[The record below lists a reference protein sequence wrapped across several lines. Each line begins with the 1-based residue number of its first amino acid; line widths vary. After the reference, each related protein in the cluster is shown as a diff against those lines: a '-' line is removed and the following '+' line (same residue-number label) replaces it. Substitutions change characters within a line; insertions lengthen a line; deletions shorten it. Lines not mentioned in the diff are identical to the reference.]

1 MAKVIG
7 MNRAVKLEWLNKTAE
22 LVALG
27 HDDKT
32 IRAELQDYLS
42 FEIDSAVNL
51 KNTRTIL
58 LQTWVYTPSEHS
70 RLRKEALELVDRGGI
85 NALVGHWSMLLV
97 TYPVF
102 ADVCS
107 LIGKLSN
114 IQDTFSSVWLKEKL
128 FEIWGE
134 RGTLVHSV
142 SRTIQTLRYLGV
154 VENVKT
160 GVFTIRKQE
169 LTSPQAIEVL
179 LSAMLHLKEKAY
191 YEIPDLS
198 CSPMLFPF
206 VFDVSYEWLHNSK
219 VFKLDNFGGK
229 VVLTAE

>member
-1 MAKVIG
+1 MARVIG

-22 LVALG
+22 LVRQGL
-27 HDDKT
+27 DDKT
-32 IRAELQDYLS
+32 IRAELQEYLS

-58 LQTWVYTPSEHS
+58 LQTWVYTPEEHLS
-70 RLRKEALELVDRGGI
+70 IRKEALKLVEKGGI
-85 NALVGHWSMLLV
+85 DALVGHWSMLLV

-114 IQDTFSSVWLKEKL
+114 IQDTFTTTWLQQKL

-142 SRTIQTLRYLGV
+142 SRTLQTLRFLGV
-154 VENVKT
+154 VESVKT
-160 GVFTIRKQE
+160 SVFKIKKQE
-169 LTSPQAIEVL
+169 LASPKAIEVL
-179 LSAMLHLKEKAY
+179 LTAILLLKEKAY
-191 YEIPDLS
+191 YEIPELP
-198 CSPMLFPF
+198 CLPKLFPF
-206 VFDVSYEWLHNSK
+206 VFDVSYEWLHNSDA
-219 VFKLDNFGGK
+219 FKLGNFGGK
-229 VVLTAE
+229 VVLTTE

>member
-7 MNRAVKLEWLNKTAE
+7 MNRAIKLEWLNKTAE
-22 LVALG
+22 LVRHG
-27 HDDKT
+27 QDDKT
-32 IRAELQDYLS
+32 IRAELREYLS
-42 FEIDSAVNL
+42 FELDSAVNL
-51 KNTRTIL
+51 KNARTIL
-58 LQTWVYTPSEHS
+58 LQTWVYTSAEHHGI
-70 RLRKEALELVDRGGI
+70 RKEALALVEKGGI
-85 NALVGHWSMLLV
+85 NALAGHWSMLLV

-114 IQDTFSSVWLKEKL
+114 IQDDFSTQWLKEKL

-154 VENVKT
+154 VESVKT
-160 GVFTIRKQE
+160 SVFKIRKQE
-169 LTSPQAIEVL
+169 LTSPKAIEVL
-179 LSAMLHLKEKAY
+179 LTAMLLLKEKVY

-198 CSPMLFPF
+198 CDPKLFPF
-206 VFDVSYEWLHNSK
+206 VFDVSYEWLHNSE
-219 VFKLDNFGGK
+219 VFKLNNFGGK